1 MAVTKIKA
9 IRGTLSKA
17 IAYILNP
24 EKTDEK
30 LLVSSYGCASETAA
44 REFEWT
50 RKIAEQK
57 GMNPVRI
64 IARHVIQSFE
74 IGEVTPELAHE
85 IGKQFADEILGGKY
99 EYVLTTHIDKD
110 HVHNHLIFNAVDF
123 VDYHA
128 YKSYKRIYYDMREV
142 SDRLC
147 KDNGLSVIPPS
158 QNKGMGYKEYTET
171 KRGTSWKQKLK
182 QTIDRIVITAK
193 DYDDFLRLMQEAG
206 YEIKTGKYISFRAKG
221 QDRFT
226 RSKTIGENYTEER
239 IKERIAGRTPRR
251 SQRQTTPKGIS
262 LIGDIQERIR
272 LIDSRGYEYK
282 AKLTI
287 LKEAARTLN
296 YLTENSLLQYADLE
310 KKVEDVHSSYDRTGK
325 ELKGVEARLRE
336 VQPLIKNISNYQ
348 RLKPVYDAFQKAKD
362 KPSFKA
368 KHEAELVIF
377 EAARSTLLA
386 MQGDEKLPSLKTLQA
401 EQQRLLEEQQRL
413 YDERAKL
420 KKEVKQIET
429 IKSNVDT
436 FLAPSVDH
444 DRDHLRSTQRE

>member
-1 MAVTKIKA
+1 M
-9 IRGTLSKA
+9 SKA

-123 VDYHA
+123 VNYHA

-147 KDNGLSVIPPS
+147 KENGLSVIPPS
-158 QNKGMGYKEYTET
+158 QNKGMGYKEYTEA

-182 QTIDRIVITAK
+182 QTIDRLVITAK

-221 QDRFT
+221 QERFT

-296 YLTENSLLQYADLE
+296 YLTENNLLQYADLE

-325 ELKGVEARLRE
+325 ELKSVEARLRE

-348 RLKPVYDAFQKAKD
+348 RLKPVYDAFQRAKD

-436 FLAPSVDH
+436 FLASSADH

>member
-1 MAVTKIKA
+1 M
-9 IRGTLSKA
+9 SKA

-123 VDYHA
+123 VNYHA

-147 KDNGLSVIPPS
+147 KENGLSVIPPS
-158 QNKGMGYKEYTET
+158 QNKGMGYKEYTEA

-182 QTIDRIVITAK
+182 QTIDRLVITAK
-193 DYDDFLRLMQEAG
+193 DYDDFLRLMQDAG
-206 YEIKTGKYISFRAKG
+206 YEIKTGKYISFRAEG
-221 QDRFT
+221 QERFT
-226 RSKTIGENYTEER
+226 RAKTIGDNYTEDR
-239 IKERIAGRTPRR
+239 IKERIQGRNARR
-251 SQRQTTPKGIS
+251 RQMQNGRKNIS
-262 LIGDIQERIR
+262 LISDIQNRIKQ
-272 LIDSRGYEYK
+272 IDSKGFEHSMK
-282 AKLTI
+282 IKI

-296 YLTENSLLQYADLE
+296 YLTENELLQYADLE
-310 KKVEDVHSSYDRTGK
+310 KKVEDIHSSYERTGAD
-325 ELKGVEARLRE
+325 LKVVEAQLRK
-336 VQPLIKNISNYQ
+336 VQPLIKNISTYQ
-348 RLKPVYDAFQKAKD
+348 KLKPVYDAYSKTKN
-362 KPSFKA
+362 KPSFRA
-368 KHEAELVIF
+368 AHEAELVVF
-377 EAARSTLLA
+377 EAAKSTLLA
-386 MQGDEKLPSLKTLQA
+386 MQDGEKLPSMKSLQA

-413 YDERAKL
+413 YDERARL
-420 KKEVKQIET
+420 KKEAKVIDTMKA
-429 IKSNVDT
+429 NVDD
-436 FLAPSVDH
+436 FLSPTLSQEHEKAKSSE
-444 DRDHLRSTQRE
+444 LE

>member
-1 MAVTKIKA
+1 M
-9 IRGTLSKA
+9 SKA

-57 GMNPVRI
+57 GMNSVRI
-64 IARHVIQSFE
+64 IARHVIQSFD

-123 VDYHA
+123 VNYHA

-147 KDNGLSVIPPS
+147 KENGLSVIPPS
-158 QNKGMGYKEYTET
+158 QNKGMGYKEYTEA

-182 QTIDRIVITAK
+182 QTIDRLVITAK

-206 YEIKTGKYISFRAKG
+206 YEIKTGKYISFRAEG
-221 QDRFT
+221 QERFT

-272 LIDSRGYEYK
+272 LIDSKGYEHK

-296 YLTENSLLQYADLE
+296 YLTENNLLQYADLE
-310 KKVEDVHSSYDRTGK
+310 KKVEDVHGSYDRTGK

-348 RLKPVYDAFQKAKD
+348 RLKPVYDAFQKTKD
-362 KPSFKA
+362 KPGFKA

-420 KKEVKQIET
+420 KKEARLIDTMKA
-429 IKSNVDT
+429 NVDI
-436 FLAPSVDH
+436 FLKPSVVQEPEQI
-444 DRDHLRSTQRE
+444 RDNQRE